1 MKLTQI
7 EKTIQ
12 ALESERQVIDLAIA
26 KLKNQQTITAKAA
39 KTRKPAAQR
48 AAGESL

>member
-12 ALESERQVIDLAIA
+12 ALEAERQVIDLAIA
-26 KLKNQQTITAKAA
+26 KLKNQQAITAKAA
-39 KTRKPAAQR
+39 KTRKPRAVEAA
-48 AAGESL
+48 S